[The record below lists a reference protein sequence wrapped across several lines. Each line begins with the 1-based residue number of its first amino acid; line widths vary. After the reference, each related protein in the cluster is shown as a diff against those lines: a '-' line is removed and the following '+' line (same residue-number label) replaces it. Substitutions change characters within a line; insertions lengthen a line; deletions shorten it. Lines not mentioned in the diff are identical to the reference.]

1 MYLAV
6 TSPCTSHED
15 RTTPRSHACPAQ
27 APPASHNLQA
37 RTAAKRHE
45 RNLQLSSDKASLQ
58 TSFVALDR
66 EIQMTSRR
74 VNALEYVVIPRIE
87 ETVQWIKGEMDDS
100 NKCDEGV
107 CLGLN
112 CKSLQDYINY
122 VQKLRTESEKRAR
135 EERRRNK

>member
-1 MYLAV
+1 MI
-6 TSPCTSHED
+6 
-15 RTTPRSHACPAQ
+15 AQ
-27 APPASHNLQA
+27 AIW
-37 RTAAKRHE
+37 
-45 RNLQLSSDKASLQ
+45 
-58 TSFVALDR
+58 DR
-66 EIQMTSRR
+66 
-74 VNALEYVVIPRIE
+74 VKGPVI
-87 ETVQWIKGEMDDS
+87 GEMDDS